1 MKWPRGASAFS
12 SSPRGSRLLD
22 GRSRSSTIICGRRR
36 PRHQCEPA
44 AGKSTTGAMVYGSLF
59 SVSLRHPRRVPATS
73 LRHPRRCGKKVIP
86 FAPNGA
92 NLPSMSKPKPQVA
105 ANLEKAGPP
114 GRSALSQW
122 LRKDY
127 VHLAKTLNG
136 PYPNWVK
143 LAAEAEQA
151 GQVGTNGKAQ
161 SPGALRKMWLRV
173 RREMEQAEADRLAKR
188 AARTPPNRSPQQ
200 TAGRHEVA
208 PATHR
213 ASTPVRAPEPGHHPP
228 QARSLPGSAPRPQTP
243 APKSKLRLE
252 DLPPEARA
260 EFEKLDRGLAEFDR
274 KRFG

>member
-1 MKWPRGASAFS
+1 
-12 SSPRGSRLLD
+12 
-22 GRSRSSTIICGRRR
+22 
-36 PRHQCEPA
+36 
-44 AGKSTTGAMVYGSLF
+44 
-59 SVSLRHPRRVPATS
+59 
-73 LRHPRRCGKKVIP
+73 
-86 FAPNGA
+86 
-92 NLPSMSKPKPQVA
+92 MSKPKPQVA

-136 PYPNWVK
+136 PFPNWVK

-161 SPGALRKMWLRV
+161 SPGALRKMWLRL
-173 RREMEQAEADRLAKR
+173 RREMELEEAAKLERRGAR
-188 AARTPPNRSPQQ
+188 AAPNRSPVQ
-200 TAGRHEVA
+200 TAGRHDVTL
-208 PATHR
+208 PTHR
-213 ASTPVRAPEPGHHPP
+213 IPAPVRAPEPAHHPP
-228 QARSLPGSAPRPQTP
+228 EARSLPGSAQRPQAP

-260 EFEKLDRGLAEFDR
+260 QLEKLDRGLAEFDR